1 MDGKGKKKAE
11 LIKELETLKK
21 DRGGGMLE
29 NNITKRKQAEK
40 ALIESE
46 EKYRTLFENTGTTT
60 MVIEED
66 KTISMINT
74 QLKKIYGYSK
84 EEIENKMKWT
94 DFILPEDLERMKK
107 YHIARRKSGEK
118 FPTEYEFRM
127 MDKKG
132 NIRNIFMRIGIISN
146 TKKSIASLMDITE
159 RKKAEQALQ
168 EAHDQLEDKVA
179 QRTEELQ
186 NANLK
191 LQGLDQMKSLFIT
204 SMSHELMTPLSLI
217 IGFTDIMLQ
226 GISGE
231 INPKQRRQLTLVK
244 NNANH
249 LHGLINDAI
258 DVNKIDAGKIEIAIE
273 EFDLSAL
280 SREIKDSFIL
290 AADKKGLALS
300 FEAPPNLIIESDRT
314 KVQQVLVNL
323 LSNALKFTNRGE
335 IKIKV
340 IQKDTIVEVSVRD
353 TGTGIKEEDMDKLFK
368 SFSQIPN
375 PGRIEE
381 GTGLGL
387 YLSKKNANLL
397 GGDLIAESERGK
409 GSVFTLTLSLKYKEG
424 RV

>member
-146 TKKSIASLMDITE
+146 TKKSIASLIDISE
-159 RKKAEQALQ
+159 LKK
-168 EAHDQLEDKVA
+168 
-179 QRTEELQ
+179 TEEGLRESKEEYFNLFD
-186 NANLK
+186 NAN
-191 LQGLDQMKSLFIT
+191 
-204 SMSHELMTPLSLI
+204 
-217 IGFTDIMLQ
+217 
-226 GISGE
+226 
-231 INPKQRRQLTLVK
+231 
-244 NNANH
+244 
-249 LHGLINDAI
+249 
-258 DVNKIDAGKIEIAIE
+258 
-273 EFDLSAL
+273 
-280 SREIKDSFIL
+280 
-290 AADKKGLALS
+290 
-300 FEAPPNLIIESDRT
+300 
-314 KVQQVLVNL
+314 
-323 LSNALKFTNRGE
+323 
-335 IKIKV
+335 
-340 IQKDTIVEVSVRD
+340 
-353 TGTGIKEEDMDKLFK
+353 
-368 SFSQIPN
+368 
-375 PGRIEE
+375 
-381 GTGLGL
+381 
-387 YLSKKNANLL
+387 
-397 GGDLIAESERGK
+397 DLIQVANPVGK
-409 GSVFTLTLSLKYKEG
+409 FPAFVY
-424 RV
+424 